1 LRSRTSTPSDVDL
14 VVEAYIAGQQVPLTE
29 EERNAALRR
38 ALFVFAAG
46 GDLHRDPE
54 LADPAVAELARD
66 LDTPERRSALLAASD
81 VLSRLDDPE
90 LAWRAYA
97 CGLLADALGEDDD
110 MSEQRFDGE
119 PEEPG
124 DPLEEQEEIDSSD
137 GEPWAKTSSGD
148 ADDVS
153 SD

>member
-1 LRSRTSTPSDVDL
+1 VKGSARTTDVDL
-14 VVEAYIAGQQVPLTE
+14 VVAAFIAGQQVPLPDG
-29 EERNAALRR
+29 ERNAAVRR

-46 GDLHRDPE
+46 GDLQRDPA
-54 LADPAVAELARD
+54 LDDPAVRELAAD
-66 LDTPERRSALLAASD
+66 LDSPERREALLAASD
-81 VLSRLDDPE
+81 ELRALGDAD

-97 CGLLADALGEDDD
+97 CGLLADAVGE
-110 MSEQRFDGE
+110 
-119 PEEPG
+119 EEEG
-124 DPLEEQEEIDSSD
+124 DPLEEQEEDTTSD